1 MILSSRGN
9 CATTRTIKQTI
20 LFIALFFLIL
30 EHYIRYENNNGFEFY
45 SHDWYASL
53 ICVILMYIF

>member
-45 SHDWYASL
+45 SHD
-53 ICVILMYIF
+53 